1 MAFTDTD
8 SLALMGMPVPVD
20 ERRIHDAA
28 LVLHAYNAVHAT
40 VVTISQDLKL
50 LAISSVWTGLMLFE
64 WRFSQV
70 RGLEAASA
78 LAVDADGSAVFVA
91 GAASRGVALVT
102 RERVLD
108 SLARDVR
115 SLTWLEAWSDRRI
128 DVNRL
133 RASQHDQVE
142 GLAGV
147 VKLQLLPANCS
158 FSPPPREGTNAGW
171 YAECLTL
178 FAYSQPPRYNLPCGP
193 IPPEPVPDSG
203 IGVSET
209 PGLGPIVPARCHEPA
224 IAAVRVSHASL
235 GKVPVIQDNALLFPS
250 PPELSFRGVMRL
262 AALAGAYGDAA
273 FALVLLKERQLS
285 SVSGVGNASDVAQAI
300 EKSRSV
306 TVTVEPVRY
315 KPTFDPVNITVNEDA
330 GAQVLKFAT
339 NVLANNAAGPED
351 QLLNYKWRIIDVSC
365 TPFNQDTLFKRGATS
380 STLSMSTYL
389 LTEKGGLNGVYF
401 YVGYGAVRFEWAPHQ
416 SGECRITVSV
426 YDPAAVQW
434 ESDARTFVMRT
445 RPVNDPP
452 SVKMPQNVSIQQ
464 GIGRTRIPQAIT
476 CLTWLPDGRPAECD
490 IPGMCVPAQK
500 CYVSSQVGGQGAPE
514 LTACDG
520 QCVVVTY
527 SGTTRYMCST
537 QAAAVFGFDCSNS
550 GRAFEHLG
558 LEPDPSNPRLV
569 EHTITCCTQYG
580 CNSPNSNDARFIP
593 FDFGPGCGTLAPT
606 ATTQMSVKNV
616 RGAYC
621 RPVQQGTCWYSI
633 RIEGFEKVGNAN
645 GPPWP
650 EVASRKLI
658 DARSVLRDLVF
669 EMDTIVIEMDPKAFG
684 LFRLT
689 VSFTDK
695 DDGRGGNNT
704 AVQQVWL
711 EVKAVAIPPSI
722 NMPSAEISTI
732 PRTPTLVPTPPS
744 STPSESTAASS
755 ASQGGDGTS
764 SSPPLYDALTARDE
778 EEFDQAMI
786 QAKFM
791 ADLRE
796 LPLGNLS
803 ALNLMVVEMKEA
815 LVQHYPDF
823 LDVTSGSPEQMSVTD
838 LTSTIT
844 NLSSS
849 HLFAGGTP
857 AVYGAFPEPTTR
869 CVDVSQAPECAGGDL
884 SKASCLKLV
893 AGCNAKRL
901 LVNQSCSGCPVLGV
915 DGRPGSLSFTL
926 APYRYGIASMTV
938 RFEFRSRLSSLA
950 SVVSTY
956 KLDIVVLPVN
966 DPPSADVTPFLGLA
980 QGAEEVVIP
989 FFVTNISVGPENEV
1003 WQKPVFHVQSEVD
1016 TPGLLTHMPEID
1028 ERGTLAMRLWPSMHG
1043 RIRMR
1048 VMLSDTGGIAYGG
1061 RNSSSKFPV
1070 TAEIKVFALPTIFSV
1085 SPCVGTAGGGWTIT
1099 IRGNF
1104 FGSAYTTEGKAVD
1117 GAQISGA
1124 VRVHVGKQPCKNTR
1138 FVSDT
1143 LLVCDVPKGVRRR
1156 EVQVTVPGGQSFN
1169 PQGRLLSS
1177 LSERRGMY
1185 VPGVV
1190 AAHIYVAGSAGGAKS
1205 AVYPWP
1211 QTPADI
1217 EGKKEERVCS
1227 VCRARIALVDI
1238 STNTASDV
1246 TNASNVTPPTP
1257 VGRTRLTSW
1266 IPFCNWTN
1274 TSVRTGNKTSW
1285 ETRLTLDAVKQISEY
1300 LGLGA

>member
-1 MAFTDTD
+1 
-8 SLALMGMPVPVD
+8 
-20 ERRIHDAA
+20 
-28 LVLHAYNAVHAT
+28 
-40 VVTISQDLKL
+40 
-50 LAISSVWTGLMLFE
+50 
-64 WRFSQV
+64 
-70 RGLEAASA
+70 
-78 LAVDADGSAVFVA
+78 
-91 GAASRGVALVT
+91 
-102 RERVLD
+102 
-108 SLARDVR
+108 
-115 SLTWLEAWSDRRI
+115 
-128 DVNRL
+128 
-133 RASQHDQVE
+133 
-142 GLAGV
+142 
-147 VKLQLLPANCS
+147 
-158 FSPPPREGTNAGW
+158 
-171 YAECLTL
+171 
-178 FAYSQPPRYNLPCGP
+178 
-193 IPPEPVPDSG
+193 
-203 IGVSET
+203 
-209 PGLGPIVPARCHEPA
+209 
-224 IAAVRVSHASL
+224 
-235 GKVPVIQDNALLFPS
+235 
-250 PPELSFRGVMRL
+250 
-262 AALAGAYGDAA
+262 
-273 FALVLLKERQLS
+273 
-285 SVSGVGNASDVAQAI
+285 
-300 EKSRSV
+300 
-306 TVTVEPVRY
+306 
-315 KPTFDPVNITVNEDA
+315 
-330 GAQVLKFAT
+330 
-339 NVLANNAAGPED
+339 
-351 QLLNYKWRIIDVSC
+351 
-365 TPFNQDTLFKRGATS
+365 
-380 STLSMSTYL
+380 
-389 LTEKGGLNGVYF
+389 
-401 YVGYGAVRFEWAPHQ
+401 
-416 SGECRITVSV
+416 
-426 YDPAAVQW
+426 
-434 ESDARTFVMRT
+434 
-445 RPVNDPP
+445 
-452 SVKMPQNVSIQQ
+452 
-464 GIGRTRIPQAIT
+464 
-476 CLTWLPDGRPAECD
+476 
-490 IPGMCVPAQK
+490 
-500 CYVSSQVGGQGAPE
+500 
-514 LTACDG
+514 
-520 QCVVVTY
+520 
-527 SGTTRYMCST
+527 
-537 QAAAVFGFDCSNS
+537 
-550 GRAFEHLG
+550 
-558 LEPDPSNPRLV
+558 
-569 EHTITCCTQYG
+569 
-580 CNSPNSNDARFIP
+580 
-593 FDFGPGCGTLAPT
+593 
-606 ATTQMSVKNV
+606 MSVKNV

-722 NMPSAEISTI
+722 NMPSAKISTI
-732 PRTPTLVPTPPS
+732 LGTPTLVPPPPS

-938 RFEFRSRLSSLA
+938 RFESRSRLSSLA

-1003 WQKPVFHVQSEVD
+1003 WQKAVFHVQSEVD
-1016 TPGLLTHMPEID
+1016 TPGLLTQMPEID

-1070 TAEIKVFALPTIFSV
+1070 TAEIKVFALPTIVSV

-1104 FGSAYTTEGKAVD
+1104 FGSAYTTEGKAD
-1117 GAQISGA
+1117 NDAAQISGA
-1124 VRVHVGKQPCKNTR
+1124 VRVHVGMQPCKNTR

-1143 LLVCDVPKGVRRR
+1143 LLVCDVPRGVRRR

-1177 LSERRGMY
+1177 WSDRRGMY

-1238 STNTASDV
+1238 STNTTS
-1246 TNASNVTPPTP
+1246 NASNVTNASDVTPPKP

-1285 ETRLTLDAVKQISEY
+1285 ETRLTLDAVQQISEY
-1300 LGLGA
+1300 LGLGASLNSDSLDMSNNSGLLMQQLNEADASWWCSVCQSNWIQKYKCTIPNTNATSENSTVRRAPGGAWLDGGGQGGFVGLGPDIDDPVAWDGNVGSVPASLSLMPNLAAHVLSRSVRAIAVFPPHVVLGGSFLGHLTNRLDYLVRWDGAKVEGIGGGLDGTVYALETVRNFLVVAGSFSQLYQVRLFSPHFSKLVCNIYINTSTAYFHNMHTHSHTHTQTRFYFLGGLSQDTCMSHKLTSRFVLVCRMMQ